1 MSVRITVLSDNTV
14 KSPGLLGEHGL
25 SFLIES
31 GDESLLLDTGEGY
44 VLRHNADKLKVDLER
59 VGKVVLSHGHYDHT
73 GGLKAVLASGSGKAV
88 FGHPD
93 MFGKKVALLKGKRL
107 AIGIPHRREELE
119 QLGATFHL
127 SKDPVEVAHG
137 IVTTGQV
144 PRVTDFE
151 EVDKTLH
158 VEEGGEIVRDELH
171 DDLSL
176 ILDSP
181 QGLVLLLG
189 CCHTGVINTLWRA
202 INLTGKRRFAAV
214 IGGMHLMS
222 AGEKQLTQTIHT
234 LRSFEID
241 RIFPCHCTGAKA
253 SIRLWNALGED
264 RVYFAGVGD
273 RWTFE

>member
-1 MSVRITVLSDNTV
+1 MLSDNTV
-14 KSPGLLGEHGL
+14 KTPGLLGEHGV

-31 GDESLLLDTGEGY
+31 GDESLLLDTGEGS
-44 VLRHNADKLKVDLER
+44 VLRHNVDKLKVDLQR

-73 GGLKAVLASGSGKAV
+73 GGLKAVLASGSEKAV

-93 MFGKKVALLKGKRL
+93 LFGKKVAIRKGKRL
-107 AIGIPHRREELE
+107 AIGIPYRREELE

-127 SKDPVEVAHG
+127 SKDPVEVADG
-137 IVTTGQV
+137 IMTTGAI

-158 VEEGGEIVRDELH
+158 VEEGGERVRDELR

-176 ILDSP
+176 IVDTP

-189 CCHTGVINTLWRA
+189 CCHAGVINTLWRVIGLA
-202 INLTGKRRFAAV
+202 GKRRFAAV
-214 IGGMHLMS
+214 IGGMHLVS
-222 AGEKQLTQTIHT
+222 VGEKQLTQTIHT

-264 RVYFAGVGD
+264 RVYLAGVGD